1 MSRRPFALLALSCT
15 VLAFSACSDAATA
28 PRPAAPSVGQIQP
41 SGQASFDVT
50 DPDTCKNGYMTS
62 TGRAC

>member
-15 VLAFSACSDAATA
+15 VLAFSACSDATA

-50 DPDTCKNGYMTS
+50 DPDPCKGGYVTSGGRTC
-62 TGRAC
+62 

>member
-15 VLAFSACSDAATA
+15 VLAFTACSDATA
-28 PRPAAPSVGQIQP
+28 PRPAASSARQIQP
-41 SGQASFDVT
+41 SGQASFEVT
-50 DPDTCKNGYMTS
+50 DVCRNGYMTS